1 MAYLLF
7 CTDKGKELGT
17 RRLDGP
23 LTIGR
28 SPDCDVSLHDIL
40 LSRNHC
46 RLERTREGWV
56 IQDLGSKNGTVIDG
70 RRIDRHALRPGEV
83 IKIGRVNVTFRAG
96 KLAPTEEKKERL
108 TRPKRPDTPFNASEG
123 TVSGFKYEPPAGERS
138 YENFPTPKPVMTD
151 SGRFVA
157 LGVPE
162 NGDGATATT
171 DVRARRGSDDG
182 RASSMDSTIAMPSA
196 MSSIPR
202 SARPKT
208 PSIDLDASAVAMP
221 PAALPHPPKAPL
233 RLRLRHLVTS
243 LRRGLRRPLARWAA
257 LLT

>member
-40 LSRNHC
+40 LSRSHC
-46 RLERTREGWV
+46 KLERTREGWV
-56 IQDLGSKNGTVIDG
+56 VCDLGSKNGTVIDG
-70 RRIDRHALRPGEV
+70 RPIQRHALRPGEV

-96 KLAPTEEKKERL
+96 KLAPAEEKKDRL

-123 TVSGFKYEPPAGERS
+123 TVAGFKYEPPAGERS
-138 YENFPTPKPVMTD
+138 FDHFPTPKPVMTD

-157 LGVPE
+157 QGVE
-162 NGDGATATT
+162 ESNGDDAAA
-171 DVRARRGSDDG
+171 RAVHARSGSTE
-182 RASSMDSTIAMPSA
+182 RHPSSMDSTIVMP
-196 MSSIPR
+196 SIPR

-208 PSIDLDASAVAMP
+208 PSIDLDASAGTTP

-233 RLRLRHLVTS
+233 GLRLRHFVGS
-243 LRRGLRRPLARWAA
+243 LRRGIRRPLARWAA

>member
-1 MAYLLF
+1 MAYLVF
-7 CTDKGKELGT
+7 STDKGKELGS

-46 RLERTREGWV
+46 KLERTREGWV
-56 IQDLGSKNGTVIDG
+56 ITDLGSKNGTVIDG
-70 RRIDRHALRPGEV
+70 RPVTRHALRTGEV

-96 KLAPTEEKKERL
+96 KLALSEEKKDPL
-108 TRPKRPDTPFNASEG
+108 ARPKRPDTPFNASEG

-138 YENFPTPKPVMTD
+138 VEKFPTPKPVLTD

-157 LGVPE
+157 ADVLAE
-162 NGDGATATT
+162 AEREGASP
-171 DVRARRGSDDG
+171 RRGS
-182 RASSMDSTIAMPSA
+182 SPMDSTIVMTSV
-196 MSSIPR
+196 PR
-202 SARPKT
+202 SSRPKT
-208 PSIDLDASAVAMP
+208 PSIDLDASAAPGV
-221 PAALPHPPKAPL
+221 PAATLPQPPKAPV
-233 RLRLRHLVTS
+233 RLRLRHFVGS
-243 LRRGLRRPLARWAA
+243 LGRGLRRPLARWAA